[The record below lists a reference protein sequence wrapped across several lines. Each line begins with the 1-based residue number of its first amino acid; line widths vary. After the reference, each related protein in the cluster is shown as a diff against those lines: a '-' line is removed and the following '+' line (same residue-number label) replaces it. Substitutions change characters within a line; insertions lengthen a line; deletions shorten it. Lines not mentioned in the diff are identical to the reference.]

1 VIYRVLLAYFLSVR
15 LLFYGFRR
23 SLLMPLV
30 RPLHEF
36 ILFVAVPLLGF
47 AEKPV
52 IIPFDLFQVV
62 NGTLAI
68 LRGS

>member
-1 VIYRVLLAYFLSVR
+1 MR

-23 SLLMPLV
+23 SLLMPLIC
-30 RPLHEF
+30 PLHEF
-36 ILFVAVPLLGF
+36 IFFIAVSFLGF

-68 LRGS
+68 LSGS